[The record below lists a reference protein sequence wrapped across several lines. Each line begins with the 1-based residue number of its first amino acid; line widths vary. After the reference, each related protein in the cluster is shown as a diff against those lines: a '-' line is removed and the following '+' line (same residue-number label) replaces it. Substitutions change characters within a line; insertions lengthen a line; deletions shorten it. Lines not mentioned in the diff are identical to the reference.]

1 MALEEVALF
10 AEIVGGI
17 AVLVTLFYLVIEVRR
32 NTAATQSAA
41 QYTQIATISDWDL
54 SLVHEPGLP
63 ELIAKANDDYSSITP
78 AEQLKLQGY
87 YVNLF
92 NLWHAAYWN
101 WKKGLLDENG
111 FRVWNEGTP
120 MAFSAQTACVK
131 AWESLKNIYDE
142 EFRNYVQST
151 TAAQGH
157 PSRATSV
164 AWTKPDGRNET

>member
-41 QYTQIATISDWDL
+41 QYTQQIATMSDWNL
-54 SLVHEPGLP
+54 SLVHEPGIP

-78 AEQLKLQGY
+78 AEQLKLQGD

-131 AWESLKNIYDE
+131 AWE
-142 EFRNYVQST
+142 
-151 TAAQGH
+151 
-157 PSRATSV
+157 
-164 AWTKPDGRNET
+164 